1 MFHSFLTVDSKQ
13 DDVTS
18 AATCKHIIKLLKQR
32 KIMSSKLSTLW
43 ENTDGRAENYR
54 CATSLFLLSILSQD
68 FYLII
73 DHGVSAPGNFRDV
86 VDGLN
91 ATEKRFIFQSIS
103 TVQLLGAK
111 GYYTQILMH
120 SATYMGTTGQLLCFH
135 CGNGNLPLR

>member
-1 MFHSFLTVDSKQ
+1 M
-13 DDVTS
+13 
-18 AATCKHIIKLLKQR
+18 
-32 KIMSSKLSTLW
+32 
-43 ENTDGRAENYR
+43 ENTDGCAEHYI
-54 CATSLFLLSILSQD
+54 CATALCLMSILSQT
-68 FYLII
+68 FSVII
-73 DHGVSAPGNFRDV
+73 DHSISAPEHGRKV
-86 VDGLN
+86 LDGLN